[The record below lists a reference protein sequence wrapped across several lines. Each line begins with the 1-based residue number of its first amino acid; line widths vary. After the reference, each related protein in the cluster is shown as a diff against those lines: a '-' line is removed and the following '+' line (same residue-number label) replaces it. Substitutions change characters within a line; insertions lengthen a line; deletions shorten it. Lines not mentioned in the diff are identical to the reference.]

1 MTACFVYRA
10 LLDAGADLHSPD
22 AKGLTPLYTAIE
34 AGADEGVISLLKER
48 GAELVSNTVKARKR
62 EDLIAWLAG
71 HVNDLIE
78 KRELIKAKGFIQC
91 GVDMN
96 LPAGFERRSNVVMA
110 ATVDGCAE
118 LLDWMLKNGGN
129 PNATNRKGFTAL
141 GMAIEAGC
149 LGATQVLKAAGALI
163 GGMDTIKLLSTAC
176 VTGDLHGVIGILSK
190 ARKDSKE
197 GGGIDVNT
205 RMPGNRTVL
214 HQAAEGGHHGII
226 RALSRVGADVHA
238 RDGHGL
244 TPLATAMLRG
254 KWLAALELMRCGAC
268 PNVRVCETERAF
280 LRALKIARESE
291 ANLVSVYW
299 CGGSSP
305 ALSDKFIEAAD
316 GARAYEAKCAFIVVH
331 VSLFLFSHVL
341 QFD

>member
-1 MTACFVYRA
+1 
-10 LLDAGADLHSPD
+10 L
-22 AKGLTPLYTAIE
+22 
-34 AGADEGVISLLKER
+34 
-48 GAELVSNTVKARKR
+48 
-62 EDLIAWLAG
+62 
-71 HVNDLIE
+71 
-78 KRELIKAKGFIQC
+78 
-91 GVDMN
+91 
-96 LPAGFERRSNVVMA
+96 
-110 ATVDGCAE
+110 
-118 LLDWMLKNGGN
+118 
-129 PNATNRKGFTAL
+129 FT
-141 GMAIEAGC
+141 
-149 LGATQVLKAAGALI
+149 
-163 GGMDTIKLLSTAC
+163 
-176 VTGDLHGVIGILSK
+176 
-190 ARKDSKE
+190 
-197 GGGIDVNT
+197 GIDVNT

-331 VSLFLFSHVL
+331 VSLFFYFHMFCNLIDDLCFV
-341 QFD
+341 

>member
-1 MTACFVYRA
+1 
-10 LLDAGADLHSPD
+10 
-22 AKGLTPLYTAIE
+22 
-34 AGADEGVISLLKER
+34 
-48 GAELVSNTVKARKR
+48 
-62 EDLIAWLAG
+62 
-71 HVNDLIE
+71 
-78 KRELIKAKGFIQC
+78 
-91 GVDMN
+91 
-96 LPAGFERRSNVVMA
+96 
-110 ATVDGCAE
+110 
-118 LLDWMLKNGGN
+118 
-129 PNATNRKGFTAL
+129 
-141 GMAIEAGC
+141 
-149 LGATQVLKAAGALI
+149 
-163 GGMDTIKLLSTAC
+163 
-176 VTGDLHGVIGILSK
+176 
-190 ARKDSKE
+190 
-197 GGGIDVNT
+197 
-205 RMPGNRTVL
+205 MPGNRTVL

-254 KWLAALELMRCGAC
+254 KWLAALELMRCVNFYFRRLLYGQLCGLTSCFVYRCGAC

-331 VSLFLFSHVL
+331 VSLFLLIFFTWAS
-341 QFD
+341 

>member
-1 MTACFVYRA
+1 
-10 LLDAGADLHSPD
+10 
-22 AKGLTPLYTAIE
+22 
-34 AGADEGVISLLKER
+34 
-48 GAELVSNTVKARKR
+48 
-62 EDLIAWLAG
+62 
-71 HVNDLIE
+71 
-78 KRELIKAKGFIQC
+78 
-91 GVDMN
+91 
-96 LPAGFERRSNVVMA
+96 
-110 ATVDGCAE
+110 
-118 LLDWMLKNGGN
+118 
-129 PNATNRKGFTAL
+129 
-141 GMAIEAGC
+141 
-149 LGATQVLKAAGALI
+149 
-163 GGMDTIKLLSTAC
+163 
-176 VTGDLHGVIGILSK
+176 
-190 ARKDSKE
+190 
-197 GGGIDVNT
+197 
-205 RMPGNRTVL
+205 MPGNRTVL

-238 RDGHGL
+238 QDGHGL

-331 VSLFLFSHVL
+331 VSLFFYFHMFCNLIDDLRVLFTGVRGGNL
-341 QFD
+341 QGVDVEVHTSSG

>member
-1 MTACFVYRA
+1 M
-10 LLDAGADLHSPD
+10 
-22 AKGLTPLYTAIE
+22 IE
-34 AGADEGVISLLKER
+34 TRVL
-48 GAELVSNTVKARKR
+48 
-62 EDLIAWLAG
+62 
-71 HVNDLIE
+71 
-78 KRELIKAKGFIQC
+78 
-91 GVDMN
+91 
-96 LPAGFERRSNVVMA
+96 
-110 ATVDGCAE
+110 
-118 LLDWMLKNGGN
+118 
-129 PNATNRKGFTAL
+129 FT
-141 GMAIEAGC
+141 
-149 LGATQVLKAAGALI
+149 
-163 GGMDTIKLLSTAC
+163 
-176 VTGDLHGVIGILSK
+176 
-190 ARKDSKE
+190 
-197 GGGIDVNT
+197 GIDVNT
-205 RMPGNRTVL
+205 RMPWNRTVL

-238 RDGHGL
+238 QDGHGL